1 MKLNTFAVTDI
12 GMKRKN
18 NQDSFLK
25 DDSLGLYVVAD
36 GMGGHRGGEV
46 ASRLA
51 VEVIQKFCQENRHLP
66 GREML
71 DRAINLSCSEI
82 FTHSLQ
88 HEELTGMG
96 TTVIAMLFLFQEEAI
111 YIGQVGDSRAYLM
124 TEKGIWQ
131 VTEDHSLLNEEIRAG
146 RIAAGQAHNYQF
158 KNVITRSVGY
168 ESHVMVD
175 IYRRKVQLGDIYLSC
190 TDGLSGLVE
199 ISEMAEELRKR
210 GPEEGL
216 KRLVAMAN
224 ERGGDDNI
232 TALVCEVGA

>member
-12 GMKRKN
+12 GLKRKN

-51 VEVIQKFCQENRHLP
+51 VEVIQKFCQENRHLS
-66 GREML
+66 GRELL
-71 DRAINLSCSEI
+71 DRAINLSCQEI
-82 FTHSLQ
+82 FRHSIQ
-88 HEELTGMG
+88 HEELSGMG
-96 TTVIAMLFLFQEEAI
+96 TTVIAMLFLFQEEAV
-111 YIGQVGDSRAYLM
+111 YLGQVGDSRAYLM
-124 TEKGIWQ
+124 ADDGIWQ
-131 VTEDHSLLNEEIRAG
+131 LTEDHSLLNEEIRAG
-146 RIAAGQAHNYQF
+146 RLAAGQVANYQF

-175 IYRRKVQLGDIYLSC
+175 VYRRKVKPGDIYLSC

-199 ISEMAEELRKR
+199 IAEIADHIKGH

-216 KRLVAMAN
+216 HRLVALAN
-224 ERGGDDNI
+224 ARGGDDNI
-232 TALVCEVGA
+232 TAMVCQVMP